1 MLNWLHEVAVSINF
15 ADVKGLYIWIEYCF
29 YLNAYVCL
37 WLPENIFR
45 VGLFTISLQTKDF
58 STTGRSMLS
67 TSGAVLECLNL
78 CSVLLRCW
86 LFKLYLQFLLVFEF
100 RSIFILAMH
109 IVSIVEMSF
118 GFLLFQFLGSIVV
131 LESMKSLDFSTRTAV
146 AKLVELFAFFD

>member
-1 MLNWLHEVAVSINF
+1 M
-15 ADVKGLYIWIEYCF
+15 
-29 YLNAYVCL
+29 
-37 WLPENIFR
+37 
-45 VGLFTISLQTKDF
+45 
-58 STTGRSMLS
+58 
-67 TSGAVLECLNL
+67 
-78 CSVLLRCW
+78 
-86 LFKLYLQFLLVFEF
+86 FEF